1 MASGKTTLGRA
12 VSRDAGIDFIDLDD
26 YIVEREGLSVSELFA
41 HGEDVFRDAE
51 RRALRSLL
59 EPGRPAALIACGG
72 GTPCFGDNMELMN
85 SSGVTVLLE
94 ADHDILLNRL
104 KLFRAQRPLLRD
116 LDDRALTDFVERSM
130 ASRRQHYEKASA
142 RFDSSR
148 LENEAEIAESSRR
161 FINTFL
167 TDNQQVTLQ

>member
-12 VSRDAGIDFIDLDD
+12 VSRDAGIDFVDPDD
-26 YIVEREGLSVSELFA
+26 YIVEREGLSISELFA
-41 HGEDVFRDAE
+41 RGEAVFRDAE
-51 RRALRSLL
+51 RRALCSLL
-59 EPGRPAALIACGG
+59 KPGRPAALIACGG

-85 SSGVTVLLE
+85 SAGVTVLLE
-94 ADHDILLNRL
+94 ADHETLLNRL

-116 LDDRALTDFVERSM
+116 LDDEALTAFVERSM
-130 ASRRQHYEKASA
+130 ASRRQHYEKAMA

-148 LENEAEIAESSRR
+148 LETEAEIAESSRR

-167 TDNQQVTLQ
+167 TDNPQQPLQ

>member
-1 MASGKTTLGRA
+1 M
-12 VSRDAGIDFIDLDD
+12 D
-26 YIVEREGLSVSELFA
+26 
-41 HGEDVFRDAE
+41 
-51 RRALRSLL
+51 
-59 EPGRPAALIACGG
+59 
-72 GTPCFGDNMELMN
+72 LMN

-94 ADHDILLNRL
+94 ADHDTLLNRL

-148 LENEAEIAESSRR
+148 LENEAEIAESSRQ
-161 FINTFL
+161 FINRFL
-167 TDNQQVTLQ
+167 TDNQ